1 MTLSSLNR
9 VLPTPARLHRTQLR
23 TRVLAGVLAVVLL
36 TLAVFDVAAV
46 TALRRYLL
54 NQTDTQLQN
63 VLKQYRPFTVN
74 ATVGVGVTQWVS
86 GHPVSAA
93 TPREVRLSKAR
104 RQAVS
109 QAVATARKVHG
120 AAAVRLGPSITL
132 VGPRFIV
139 VPVLDQ
145 FYTEYLTPADRPGS
159 GWCAAT
165 PTSVRACPVTCAP

>member
-1 MTLSSLNR
+1 M
-9 VLPTPARLHRTQLR
+9 
-23 TRVLAGVLAVVLL
+23 
-36 TLAVFDVAAV
+36 

-74 ATVGVGVTQWVS
+74 ATVGMAAQWVP
-86 GHPVSAA
+86 GHPLPAA
-93 TPREVRLSKAR
+93 TPRQLRLGKAR

-109 QAVATARKVHG
+109 QAVARARKVHG
-120 AAAVRLGPSITL
+120 AAAVRVGPSITL

-145 FYTEYLTPADRPGS
+145 FYTEYITPGGQARAQAAARQPRPP
-159 GWCAAT
+159 AAHARR
-165 PTSVRACPVTCAP
+165 PARPDL

>member
-1 MTLSSLNR
+1 M
-9 VLPTPARLHRTQLR
+9 
-23 TRVLAGVLAVVLL
+23 LAVVLL
-36 TLAVFDVAAV
+36 TLAIFDVAAV

-74 ATVGVGVTQWVS
+74 ATVGMGVTQWVS
-86 GHPVSAA
+86 GHPPSAT
-93 TPREVRLSKAR
+93 TPRQLRLNKAR

-109 QAVATARKVHG
+109 QAVASARKVHG
-120 AAAVRLGPSITL
+120 AAAVRVGPSITL

-145 FYTEYLTPADRPGS
+145 FYTEYITPGGQSRAQLAARQPRPP
-159 GWCAAT
+159 AA
-165 PTSVRACPVTCAP
+165 RAR